1 MSRAIIILL
10 CLLIL
15 PWPLH
20 AQNTEPKTEVRRLL
34 HIELAGDLDA
44 ARIARDLDAELARA
58 RDKGAEMI
66 LLEVDGRMARPDVL
80 RDIGRVLLAEPRLP
94 LLVYLNPDGQPI
106 GLGQAWLALLADPGC
121 AFADPAARFELRAG
135 DDCANLA
142 PADLQPASIDEDLRT
157 LAAASL
163 TRRGGPILLTA
174 LCPRPTLP
182 LWTAST
188 GEGDGGLKIVTEEP
202 SASEVGRTLATP
214 DPRQTGAFRAAFT
227 SDIARR
233 IGLVNAAARGPGDAL
248 AQRHVNVWKTD
259 RVRIASRLV
268 EARRSAERALKSI
281 DADRA
286 AAKAALDATRD
297 KLRSKNPTL
306 IEQARSVARQQLNAL
321 NLLDTQIEQA
331 EALTIDYPELL
342 RSPPPGT
349 TTLPAKAAATA
360 ADWRDA
366 FQSRRTAVANL
377 RSRAQT
383 IIATPNP

>member
-1 MSRAIIILL
+1 MFRFIITFL

-15 PWPLH
+15 PGTLR
-20 AQNTEPKTEVRRLL
+20 AQSPEPKTEVRRLL
-34 HIELAGDLDA
+34 HIELNGDLDS
-44 ARIARDLDAELARA
+44 ARMARDLDAELARA
-58 RDKGAEMI
+58 REKGAEMI
-66 LLEVDGRMARPDVL
+66 LLEVDGRTARPDVL

-106 GLGQAWLALLADPGC
+106 GLGQAWLALLADSGC
-121 AFADPAARFELRAG
+121 AFADPSARFELRAG

-142 PADLQPASIDEDLRT
+142 PADLEPASVDEDLRT

-163 TRRGGPILLTA
+163 ARRGGPILLTT

-182 LWTAST
+182 LWTVST

-202 SASEVGRTLATP
+202 SASEVGRPLASP
-214 DPRQTGAFRAAFT
+214 DPRQTGAYRANFT
-227 SDIARR
+227 CDVARR
-233 IGLVNAAARGPGDAL
+233 IGLIHAAARGPGDAL

-259 RVRIASRLV
+259 RVRIVSGLV
-268 EARRSAERALKSI
+268 ETRRSAERAFKSI

-306 IEQARSVARQQLNAL
+306 IEQARSIACQQLSML
-321 NLLDTQIEQA
+321 DLLDTQIERA

-366 FQSRRTAVANL
+366 FQSRRTAVASL

-383 IIATPNP
+383 IIATPDP